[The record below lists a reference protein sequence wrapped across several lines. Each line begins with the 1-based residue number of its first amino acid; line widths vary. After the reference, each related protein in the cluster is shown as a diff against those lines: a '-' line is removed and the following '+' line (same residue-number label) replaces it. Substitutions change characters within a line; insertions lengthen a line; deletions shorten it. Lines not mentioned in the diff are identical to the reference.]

1 MAQGTEEPSE
11 QSSSSDV
18 EEQDIPIPK
27 KKPRRPRR
35 KARHAVYRGIPG
47 FYPGMLVQASLIHS
61 YSISDVGPPN
71 ASPDPGFGIQPDR
84 QSNISY
90 SREMVMYQQHHN
102 NMALGEL
109 QGALSDVNSIPK
121 LQTWDRRRPPLLCE
135 VIPRRG

>member
-18 EEQDIPIPK
+18 EEHDIPMPK

-47 FYPGMLVQASLIHS
+47 FYPGMIVQTPVIHP
-61 YSISDVGPPN
+61 YSIPDVRPPN
-71 ASPDPGFGIQPDR
+71 ASPDPSFGMPPDR

-90 SREMVMYQQHHN
+90 SQEMITYQQQHN
-102 NMALGEL
+102 RMALGEL
-109 QGALSDVNSIPK
+109 QGALSDVDSIPK
-121 LQTWDRRRPPLLCE
+121 LLTWDRRRPPLLCE
-135 VIPRRG
+135 VIPRGV